1 MVFLARKMKGAF
13 GGSTCIDH
21 GAFQDRNESKA
32 LWGVILSKEVIHQR
46 LEKVKHNFSKNKY
59 SKTSLAVQVM
69 VIMPKNDMTK
79 IEIIYFKNTRNL
91 IPRVIPQKNVEQLFL
106 SATPYL
112 PSKRQLQFW

>member
-1 MVFLARKMKGAF
+1 MFDSNNPSTRVPKGKIDSASTARAGTPMVFLARKMKGAF

-59 SKTSLAVQVM
+59 SKKSLAVQVM
-69 VIMPKNDMTK
+69 VIMPKK
-79 IEIIYFKNTRNL
+79 
-91 IPRVIPQKNVEQLFL
+91 
-106 SATPYL
+106 
-112 PSKRQLQFW
+112 